1 MKLLNL
7 MEVKMNIILDKLTNL
22 GIVPVIALNNS
33 KDAAPLAKAL
43 CDGGLPCAEVTFR
56 TDAAAES
63 IQIMTREFPDMLVGA
78 GTVLTTEQ
86 VDAAIQAGAKFIVSP
101 GLNPKIVKYC
111 VDKGILIVPGCTNPS
126 DIEQALE
133 CGLDAVK
140 FFPAEACGGLEM
152 IKAMSAP
159 YTKMKFMPTGG
170 INAKNLNTYL
180 DFNRIVACGGSW
192 MVSGDLITNGEFDR
206 VTELTR
212 DAVSS
217 MLGFEI
223 AHVGF
228 NLDSEGEADDL
239 ANTFD
244 KMLGFKKKIGT
255 GSIFAGTGLE
265 LLKSPYLGANG
276 HIAIKTNYIH
286 RAIFHLN
293 LRGFEFDMT
302 TAKYDDNQ
310 NLKTIYLKDEYGGFA
325 LHLIQK

>member
-1 MKLLNL
+1 MDL
-7 MEVKMNIILDKLTNL
+7 ILEKLTNM

-33 KDAAPLAKAL
+33 EDAAPLAKAL
-43 CDGGLPCAEVTFR
+43 CDGGLPCAEITFR
-56 TDAAAES
+56 TEAAADA

-86 VDAAIQAGAKFIVSP
+86 VDAAVQAGAKFIVSP

-133 CGLDAVK
+133 CGLEAVK
-140 FFPAEACGGLEM
+140 FFPAEASGGIEM

-170 INAKNLNTYL
+170 INSKNLNTYL
-180 DFNRIVACGGSW
+180 DFNRIIACGGSW
-192 MVSGDLITNGEFDR
+192 MVSQDLITNGDFDR
-206 VTELTR
+206 ITELTK

-217 MLGFEI
+217 MLGLEL
-223 AHVGF
+223 AHIGM
-228 NLDSEGEADDL
+228 NLNGEEEADGL
-239 ANTFD
+239 ASTFE
-244 KMLGFKKKIGT
+244 KMLGFKKKSGAS
-255 GSIFAGTGLE
+255 SIFAGTGIE

-286 RAIFHLN
+286 RAIFHLK

-310 NLKTIYLKDEYGGFA
+310 NLKTIYLKNEFGGFA